1 MDSYGARVRVEGR
14 DEFLS
19 RLMRV
24 QKEAAERRSR
34 HYESG
39 RHATVTDDRT
49 DWKAEARRLCEVSGI
64 RRDSFGQ
71 LTDRQFVLAFRK
83 ARRKDDKRSLAWAR
97 AGYASGAAP
106 ERGAPNSKAR
116 RNLMRAR
123 KHRAA
128 KKALAEVKRSL
139 GVE

>member
-1 MDSYGARVRVEGR
+1 MDSYGARVRLEGR

-19 RLMRV
+19 RLLRV
-24 QKEAAERRSR
+24 QREAAERRAA

-39 RHATVTDDRT
+39 RHALVADDRT
-49 DWKAEARRLCEVSGI
+49 DWAAEARRLCAVSGI
-64 RRDSFGQ
+64 RRDSFPG
-71 LTDRQFVLAFRK
+71 TDRQFVLAFRK
-83 ARRKDDKRSLAWAR
+83 ARKRDDKRTLAWAR
-97 AGYASGAAP
+97 AGYAGGERP
-106 ERGAPNSKAR
+106 ERGVPNSKER